1 MYFCIKIDI
10 FMDELVKNVDV
21 KEMGRRF
28 KLVRQRLGLTQTEV
42 AKELD
47 TTQLMIHRIE
57 KGDNILSPMFLAL
70 ILFYSRSV
78 SLEGLL
84 GKNFDI
90 EDESLFS
97 KDYAVNT
104 IVKAKLNAIRDE
116 YLGKLKEAENRSA
129 RFRTAVALV
138 QNGEEH
144 LFEGIVEGEILMQ
157 KVGEGGFGYDPVF
170 APLEGNGLAFAQ
182 MSAEDKNAISHRGR
196 AITKLVEFLKN
207 FS

>member
-1 MYFCIKIDI
+1 
-10 FMDELVKNVDV
+10 MDGLIKNVDV

-28 KLVRQRLGLTQTEV
+28 KLVRQRLGLTQTDV
-42 AKELD
+42 ANQLN

-70 ILFYSRSV
+70 LLFYSRSV

-84 GKNFDI
+84 SKNFDI

-116 YLGKLKEAENRSA
+116 YLGRLKEAEDGFKEQMDA
-129 RFRTAVALV
+129 AVDL
-138 QNGEEH
+138 
-144 LFEGIVEGEILMQ
+144 L
-157 KVGEGGFGYDPVF
+157 
-170 APLEGNGLAFAQ
+170 
-182 MSAEDKNAISHRGR
+182 
-196 AITKLVEFLKN
+196 
-207 FS
+207 

>member
-1 MYFCIKIDI
+1 
-10 FMDELVKNVDV
+10 MDELIKNVDV

-42 AKELD
+42 ANELD

-57 KGDNILSPMFLAL
+57 KGDNILSPLFLAT

-97 KDYAVNT
+97 KDYAVAFQGAN
-104 IVKAKLNAIRDE
+104 
-116 YLGKLKEAENRSA
+116 GCCHRSVVILI
-129 RFRTAVALV
+129 F
-138 QNGEEH
+138 NGRKC
-144 LFEGIVEGEILMQ
+144 F
-157 KVGEGGFGYDPVF
+157 FD
-170 APLEGNGLAFAQ
+170 
-182 MSAEDKNAISHRGR
+182 
-196 AITKLVEFLKN
+196 
-207 FS
+207 

>member
-1 MYFCIKIDI
+1 
-10 FMDELVKNVDV
+10 MDDSIMSVDV

-28 KLVRQRLGLTQTEV
+28 KLVRQRLGLTQTDV
-42 AKELD
+42 ANQLD

-70 ILFYSRSV
+70 LLFYSRSV

-84 GKNFDI
+84 AKNFDI

-116 YLGKLKEAENRSA
+116 YLGKLKEAEA
-129 RFRTAVALV
+129 GFKEQMDAAVDL
-138 QNGEEH
+138 
-144 LFEGIVEGEILMQ
+144 L
-157 KVGEGGFGYDPVF
+157 
-170 APLEGNGLAFAQ
+170 
-182 MSAEDKNAISHRGR
+182 
-196 AITKLVEFLKN
+196 
-207 FS
+207 

>member
-1 MYFCIKIDI
+1 
-10 FMDELVKNVDV
+10 MDELIKNVDV

-28 KLVRQRLGLTQTEV
+28 KLVRQRLGLTQTDV
-42 AKELD
+42 ANQLN

-70 ILFYSRSV
+70 LLFYSRSV

-84 GKNFDI
+84 SKNFDI

-116 YLGKLKEAENRSA
+116 YLGRLKEAEDSFKEQMDA
-129 RFRTAVALV
+129 AVDL
-138 QNGEEH
+138 
-144 LFEGIVEGEILMQ
+144 L
-157 KVGEGGFGYDPVF
+157 
-170 APLEGNGLAFAQ
+170 
-182 MSAEDKNAISHRGR
+182 
-196 AITKLVEFLKN
+196 
-207 FS
+207 

>member
-1 MYFCIKIDI
+1 
-10 FMDELVKNVDV
+10 MDELIKNVDV

-42 AKELD
+42 ANELD

-57 KGDNILSPMFLAL
+57 KGDNILSPLFLAT

-97 KDYAVNT
+97 KDYAVAT
-104 IVKAKLNAIRDE
+104 IE
-116 YLGKLKEAENRSA
+116 CH
-129 RFRTAVALV
+129 
-138 QNGEEH
+138 Q
-144 LFEGIVEGEILMQ
+144 
-157 KVGEGGFGYDPVF
+157 
-170 APLEGNGLAFAQ
+170 
-182 MSAEDKNAISHRGR
+182 
-196 AITKLVEFLKN
+196 
-207 FS
+207 

>member
-1 MYFCIKIDI
+1 
-10 FMDELVKNVDV
+10 MDELIKNVDV

-42 AKELD
+42 ANELD

-57 KGDNILSPMFLAL
+57 KGDNILSPLFLAT

-97 KDYAVNT
+97 K
-104 IVKAKLNAIRDE
+104 AKLNAISEE
-116 YLGKLKEAENRSA
+116 YLGKLKEAEN
-129 RFRTAVALV
+129 
-138 QNGEEH
+138 
-144 LFEGIVEGEILMQ
+144 
-157 KVGEGGFGYDPVF
+157 GFK
-170 APLEGNGLAFAQ
+170 EQ
-182 MSAEDKNAISHRGR
+182 MDAAID
-196 AITKLVEFLKN
+196 LL
-207 FS
+207 